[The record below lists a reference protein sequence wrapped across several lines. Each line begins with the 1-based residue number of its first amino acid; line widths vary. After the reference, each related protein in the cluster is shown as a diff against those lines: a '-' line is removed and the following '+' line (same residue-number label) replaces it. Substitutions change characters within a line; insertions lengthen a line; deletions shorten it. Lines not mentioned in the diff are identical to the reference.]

1 MSGIAVY
8 PQQED
13 GFVRKKWRVEECRQL
28 TQNGL
33 LSPGRYELIEGEIL
47 EKMGQGR
54 IHIFVVGRIIAI
66 LSAIFGGDSIQ
77 SQAQIGIG
85 AVDPHNDP
93 EPDVAVLQG
102 HPPRLPEPR
111 TRPRNRSPAGS
122 RSVPYYPARRHHHE
136 STPLQHPR
144 HPRILGGRHPAQRTD
159 RLPTTHPKRIRP
171 HTELPIDRFCCTSIR
186 ADCHDTDSQ
195 PATLTNSVSD

>member
-102 HPPRLPEPR
+102 TLHDYLNREPDPATEVLLVVEVSHTTLHGDTTTKARLYSTHGIPEYWVVAIPHNELIVYR
-111 TRPRNRSPAGS
+111 QP
-122 RSVPYYPARRHHHE
+122 
-136 STPLQHPR
+136 TPNGYAHIQNY
-144 HPRILGGRHPAQRTD
+144 
-159 RLPTTHPKRIRP
+159 RL
-171 HTELPIDRFCCTSIR
+171 
-186 ADCHDTDSQ
+186 TDSVA
-195 PATLTNSVSD
+195 PLSAPTATIQIASLLP